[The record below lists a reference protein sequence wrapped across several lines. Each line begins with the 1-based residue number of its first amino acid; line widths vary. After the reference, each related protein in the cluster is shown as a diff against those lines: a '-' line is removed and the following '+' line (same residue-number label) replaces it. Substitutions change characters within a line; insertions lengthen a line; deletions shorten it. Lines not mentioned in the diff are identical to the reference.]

1 VNCPKCEAEQPDDGL
16 ECASCGVVF
25 AKFARERPPAPRP
38 SAVVV
43 EEADTPWQRA
53 RDLLL
58 AVPPSVNPFA
68 FGGRVLAYL
77 IFFTWGLRFI
87 TVPLAREQMS
97 SSFMHSI
104 NLPFHE
110 AGHIVFMPFGSFM
123 TSLGGS
129 LFQVALPLGIGIA
142 FLVKN
147 REPFSAA
154 IMLWW
159 AGQNLMDVAP
169 YIGDARAL
177 QLVLI
182 GGHTGAEVEGH
193 DWEAILTALGWLRYD
208 RALARFSYALGIC
221 LIVVALAW
229 GGYILFQQSR
239 RLER

>member
-1 VNCPKCEAEQPDDGL
+1 VNCPKCEAEQPEDRL

-25 AKFARERPPAPRP
+25 AKIARERPQPRRPA
-38 SAVVV
+38 AVVV
-43 EEADTPWQRA
+43 EEAEMPWQRA
-53 RDLLL
+53 RELLL
-58 AVPPSVNPFA
+58 AVPDSVNPFA

-77 IFFTWGLRFI
+77 VFFVWGLRFI
-87 TVPLAREQMS
+87 TVPLAREQTS

-110 AGHIVFMPFGSFM
+110 AGHIIFMPFGSFM

-147 REPFSAA
+147 REPFSAS

-208 RALARFSYALGIC
+208 RALARFSYGLGTS
-221 LIVVALAW
+221 LIVLALVW
-229 GGYILFQQSR
+229 GGYILFRQSR